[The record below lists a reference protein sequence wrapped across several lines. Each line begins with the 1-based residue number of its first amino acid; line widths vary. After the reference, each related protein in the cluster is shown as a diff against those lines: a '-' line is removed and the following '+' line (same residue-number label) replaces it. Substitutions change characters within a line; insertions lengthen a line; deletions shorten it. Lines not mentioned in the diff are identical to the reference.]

1 VRLSAIGALG
11 TLLLFAGSARFA
23 ELRGTLSPQ
32 DAAAIPN
39 AAVVV
44 TPHTFVSL
52 EPVPAGKEFQVAV
65 VVDILRGFHM
75 NSHKPTDQY
84 LIPTTLA
91 PQLPA
96 GIELVDTIYPPGK
109 LEKFSFSPDK
119 PLDVYTGSVTL
130 RLRLTAKSGAT
141 SGTTTIPMMLRY
153 QACNDTACLPP
164 VKVPVSAKFELAAA
178 GTKSRAVHPEV
189 FAANSNKN

>member
-1 VRLSAIGALG
+1 MRLSAICTLGA
-11 TLLLFAGSARFA
+11 LLLFAGNARFA
-23 ELRGTLSPQ
+23 ESHDALSPQ
-32 DAAAIPN
+32 DAAAVPN
-39 AAVVV
+39 AAAVVS
-44 TPHTFVSL
+44 PHTFVSL
-52 EPVPAGKEFQVAV
+52 EPVPAGKEFQVAI

-84 LIPTTLA
+84 LIPTTLTT
-91 PQLPA
+91 QLPA

-119 PLDVYTGSVTL
+119 SLDVYTGSVTL
-130 RLRLTAKSGAT
+130 RVRLTAKSGAT

-153 QACNDTACLPP
+153 QACNDSACLPP

-178 GTKSRAVHPEV
+178 GTKSRAVHPEA

>member
-1 VRLSAIGALG
+1 
-11 TLLLFAGSARFA
+11 LLFAGSARFA

-39 AAVVV
+39 AAAVV

>member
-1 VRLSAIGALG
+1 MRLSAIGALG

-32 DAAAIPN
+32 DAAAIPSA
-39 AAVVV
+39 AAVV
-44 TPHTFVSL
+44 TSHTFVSL

>member
-1 VRLSAIGALG
+1 MRLSAIGALG

-39 AAVVV
+39 AAAVV